1 MQVKDFMTRRV
12 VTITPDTTLL
22 AAAKLM
28 LEHRVGGLPVL
39 DAADRV
45 IGVFSESDLLREE
58 GEEGSP
64 WLDIMVGQDE
74 KPAASL
80 QLDKRKVADIMTR
93 KLVTIAPDASIAEAC
108 RLLHDHRLRRLPVVA
123 SDKIVGMIARVD
135 LVRAVATSAEK
146 ASSAPPRDVCVDYA
160 SWLKWNGRS
169 GVTGRGVAFGRF
181 EYFIILSPRRP
192 PHFDTLSMI
201 RSHHEHQLR
210 FCQSSARLP
219 LGRLDLSLS
228 DRRRRPRGW
237 ARA

>member
-80 QLDKRKVADIMTR
+80 QLNKRKVADIMTR

-108 RLLHDHRLRRLPVVA
+108 RLLHDHRLRRLPVVEN
-123 SDKIVGMIARVD
+123 DQLVGIIARPD
-135 LVRAVATSAEK
+135 LVRAVAKSADK
-146 ASSAPPRDVCVDYA
+146 AYSAPPRDACVDERLA
-160 SWLKWNGRS
+160 EMERQIWRNRARG
-169 GVTGRGVAFGRF
+169 GV
-181 EYFIILSPRRP
+181 RP
-192 PHFDTLSMI
+192 F
-201 RSHHEHQLR
+201 
-210 FCQSSARLP
+210 
-219 LGRLDLSLS
+219 
-228 DRRRRPRGW
+228 
-237 ARA
+237 